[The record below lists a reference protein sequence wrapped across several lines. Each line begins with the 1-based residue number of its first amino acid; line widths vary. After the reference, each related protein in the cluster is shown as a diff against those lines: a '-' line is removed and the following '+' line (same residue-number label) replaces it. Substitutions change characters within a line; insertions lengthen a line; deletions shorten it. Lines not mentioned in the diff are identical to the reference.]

1 MKYQE
6 IEVKYYLEHPARL
19 HALLEELG
27 AELVQPRT
35 HEINLRFDT
44 PAGELS
50 RSYRVLRLRQD
61 TDARM
66 TYKGPGELIEGARS
80 RQEIEFVV
88 SDFQAAQAF
97 LEALGFQVSM
107 MYEKY
112 RSIYDLDKVHVT
124 LDEMPYGDFCELEG
138 ETPEA
143 ILNLSQRLGLNWE
156 RRVLD
161 SYTMIFDRV
170 KQDQGLTIRDL
181 SFENFRD
188 LKITPQMLSVQAGDV
203 PSDQ

>member
-6 IEVKYYLEHPARL
+6 IEVKFYLEHLDRL
-19 HALLEELG
+19 RAQLIEMG

-44 PAGELS
+44 PSEELS

-66 TYKGPGELIEGARS
+66 TYKGPGELIEGTRS

-88 SDFQAAQAF
+88 SNFQAARAF
-97 LEALGFQVSM
+97 LEALGFQVRM
-107 MYEKY
+107 VYEKY
-112 RSIYDLDKVHVT
+112 RTVYDLDQVHVT
-124 LDEMPYGDFCELEG
+124 LDEMPYGEFCELEG
-138 ETPEA
+138 ETPQH
-143 ILNLSQRLGLNWE
+143 IINLSHRLGLNWE

-161 SYTMIFDRV
+161 SYTVLFDRL
-170 KQDQGLTIRDL
+170 KQSRGLTMRDL
-181 SFENFRD
+181 TFDNFNELNIQPD
-188 LKITPQMLSVQAGDV
+188 MLSVQAGDS
-203 PSDQ
+203 P

>member
-6 IEVKYYLEHPARL
+6 IEVKFYLEHLDRL
-19 HALLEELG
+19 RAQLIEMG

-44 PAGELS
+44 PSEELS

-66 TYKGPGELIEGARS
+66 TYKGPGELIEGTRS

-88 SDFQAAQAF
+88 SNFQAARAF
-97 LEALGFQVSM
+97 LEALGFQVHM
-107 MYEKY
+107 VYEKY
-112 RSIYDLDKVHVT
+112 RTVYDLDQVHVT
-124 LDEMPYGDFCELEG
+124 LDEMPYGEFCELEG
-138 ETPEA
+138 ETPQH
-143 ILNLSQRLGLNWE
+143 IINLSQRLGLNWE

-161 SYTMIFDRV
+161 SYTVLFDRL
-170 KQDQGLTIRDL
+170 KQSRGLTMRDL
-181 SFENFRD
+181 TFDNFNELNIQPD
-188 LKITPQMLSVQAGDV
+188 MLSVQAGDS
-203 PSDQ
+203 P

>member
-6 IEVKYYLEHPARL
+6 IEVKFYLEHLDRL
-19 HALLEELG
+19 QAQLIEIG

-44 PAGELS
+44 PSEELS
-50 RSYRVLRLRQD
+50 SSYRVLRLRQD

-66 TYKGPGELIEGARS
+66 TYKGPGELIEGTRS

-88 SDFQAAQAF
+88 SNFHAARAF

-107 MYEKY
+107 EYEKY
-112 RSIYDLDKVHVT
+112 RTVYDLDHVHVT
-124 LDEMPYGDFCELEG
+124 LDEMPYGEFCELEG
-138 ETPEA
+138 ETPQH
-143 ILNLSQRLGLNWE
+143 IINLSQRLGLNWE

-161 SYTMIFDRV
+161 SYTMLFDRL
-170 KQDQGLTIRDL
+170 KQNQVLSMRDL
-181 SFENFRD
+181 TFDNFRRLNIKPD
-188 LKITPQMLSVQAGDV
+188 MLMVQAAD
-203 PSDQ
+203 SA

>member
-6 IEVKYYLEHPARL
+6 IEVKFYLAHLDRL
-19 HALLEELG
+19 HAHLQEIG

-44 PAGELS
+44 LSEELS

-88 SDFQAAQAF
+88 SNFHAAQAF

-112 RSIYDLDKVHVT
+112 RTVYDIGPVHVT
-124 LDEMPYGDFCELEG
+124 LDEMPYGNFCELEG
-138 ETPEA
+138 ETPQD
-143 ILNLSQRLGLNWE
+143 IISLSQRLGLNWD

-161 SYTMIFDRV
+161 SYVLMFDRI
-170 KQDQGLTIRDL
+170 KEKRGLTMRDL

-188 LKITPQMLSVQAGDV
+188 LQITPEILSVQAGDT
-203 PSDQ
+203 P